1 MQDIRLF
8 RDKLGSFGKK
18 SDISCTST
26 LPPAEWWTLFGDDA
40 PHLRKLVVQLLSQTS
55 SSSGCEQNWSVFDQ
69 IHNKRRNRLEH
80 QRLNDLVY
88 VTYNLRLKNRC
99 LKKEWAKDPIDY
111 EQLDNIDFWIVEE
124 DPPADIDYEELEK
137 TLYEEEEEEEEQG
150 SSSSSNKRP
159 RVEEDFEYD
168 VTDEID
174 FDISH
179 LVDAMEMDSF
189 IYED

>member
-1 MQDIRLF
+1 MDQ
-8 RDKLGSFGKK
+8 SE
-18 SDISCTST
+18 T
-26 LPPAEWWTLFGDDA
+26 
-40 PHLRKLVVQLLSQTS
+40 KLVAEPQIWAAVALNGKDEPTR
-55 SSSGCEQNWSVFDQ
+55 SVERGTGD
-69 IHNKRRNRLEH
+69 RAPG
-80 QRLNDLVY
+80 
-88 VTYNLRLKNRC
+88 RC

-137 TLYEEEEEEEEQG
+137 TLYEEEEEEQG

-168 VTDEID
+168 LTDEID

-179 LVDAMEMDSF
+179 LVDAMEMEMDSF
-189 IYED
+189 IFED

>member
-1 MQDIRLF
+1 MWHKCLLCSHVIKGGVINRVKQHLAGRKGDGSPCPQVTHDIQVRF
-8 RDKLGSFGKK
+8 R
-18 SDISCTST
+18 
-26 LPPAEWWTLFGDDA
+26 A
-40 PHLRKLVVQLLSQTS
+40 LLD
-55 SSSGCEQNWSVFDQ
+55 E
-69 IHNKRRNRLEH
+69 
-80 QRLNDLVY
+80 
-88 VTYNLRLKNRC
+88 C

-137 TLYEEEEEEEEQG
+137 TLYEEEEEEQG

-168 VTDEID
+168 ITDEID

-179 LVDAMEMDSF
+179 LVDAMEMEMDSF
-189 IYED
+189 IFED